1 MPELRSISYTDN
13 NCFKVKIPMLLSK
26 PKKSYKS
33 VSKTELLKETHDQHQ
48 HEEPPAPDNGNI
60 FEEIQSVCDKVK
72 KKQYIEIDFFIF
84 LSCGC
89 KSGKVLQMP

>member
-1 MPELRSISYTDN
+1 MLFRTTHCSDN

-33 VSKTELLKETHDQHQ
+33 VSKTELLKETQDQHQ
-48 HEEPPAPDNGNI
+48 HEEPPAPDSGNI
-60 FEEIQSVCDKVK
+60 FEEIQAICDKVD
-72 KKQYIEIDFFIF
+72 KKQYTGIYFFMF

-89 KSGKVLQMP
+89 KSGKVLQMF

>member
-60 FEEIQSVCDKVK
+60 FEEIQSICDKVD
-72 KKQYIEIDFFIF
+72 KQYA
-84 LSCGC
+84 
-89 KSGKVLQMP
+89 VNLQLY